1 MARKK
6 TTARDKRLAEA
17 VEQIRKALGL
27 ETLET
32 RRRDALDFHDL
43 AVWTIRDAIQIAFN
57 AGYDAGFRDGE
68 LLNR

>member
-6 TTARDKRLAEA
+6 TTNRDRKLAEA

-27 ETLET
+27 ETLEA
-32 RRRDALDFHDL
+32 RGRDALDFHDL

>member
-6 TTARDKRLAEA
+6 TTARDKKLADA
-17 VEQIRKALGL
+17 VEQIRKQLGL

-43 AVWTIRDAIQIAFN
+43 AVWSIRDAIQIAFN

>member
-6 TTARDKRLAEA
+6 TTNRDKKLADA
-17 VEQIRKALGL
+17 VEQIRKQLGL

-43 AVWTIRDAIQIAFN
+43 AVWSIRDAIQIAFN

>member
-6 TTARDKRLAEA
+6 TTNRDKKLADA
-17 VEQIRKALGL
+17 VEQIRKQLGL

-43 AVWTIRDAIQIAFN
+43 AVWTIRDAIQTAFN
-57 AGYDAGFRDGE
+57 AGYDAGFHDGE

>member
-6 TTARDKRLAEA
+6 TTNRDKKLAEA
-17 VEQIRKALGL
+17 VEQIRKQLGL

>member
-6 TTARDKRLAEA
+6 TTARDKRHADA